1 MATVDL
7 FNAPLAP
14 PAEDAFDREKLR
26 ELMAVIARQGRS
38 VIDGMSMEG
47 GDQAPIPTVTPTPL
61 PVVGEPYRP
70 MAEMEPTAARVAP
83 PPAPSAAPSPVSR
96 AAPAEALRAPVT
108 RGLPNEP
115 QSPMQA
121 INAWLAGLGKGGGA
135 ILPALGEAGRAVA
148 ADAQSRT
155 TENWTADLLAQ
166 KLNLSPEHAL
176 ALARNP
182 QVVQALLPNLTPG
195 RKLMNINGRLVD
207 EKTGKLVADYS
218 DTNKPIVK
226 PVDSELVTPTGE
238 LLAGGQQKAPA
249 GFEWN
254 DPADRSKGLRAIP
267 GGPGEHVS
275 AEVAGRLALMKSAA
289 PGVKDA
295 RKVYERAWGTGD
307 FLRQGAANIPLVGD
321 LAIASGEIGIAQ
333 RNIRTAVEAA
343 LRTMTGAAAP
353 EQEVTRYA
361 AMFTPGSKDTVE
373 SAKQKLDNLETF
385 MREAEELVTRGRR
398 STSAPAAPRRK
409 YNPATGTLE

>member
-38 VIDGMSMEG
+38 VIDGMSVEG
-47 GDQAPIPTVTPTPL
+47 GDQAPIPTVTPAPL
-61 PVVGEPYRP
+61 PVAGEPYRP
-70 MAEMEPTAARVAP
+70 MAEMEPTAARAVP
-83 PPAPSAAPSPVSR
+83 PPAPSAAPAPVPR
-96 AAPAEALRAPVT
+96 AALADIST
-108 RGLPNEP
+108 RNKASPMEIIGEFFGGLGGQKADISNRSLDTQNMTASLLADKLGLP
-115 QSPMQA
+115 
-121 INAWLAGLGKGGGA
+121 
-135 ILPALGEAGRAVA
+135 
-148 ADAQSRT
+148 
-155 TENWTADLLAQ
+155 
-166 KLNLSPEHAL
+166 PEQAL

-182 QVVQALLPNLTPG
+182 AVMQQLLPMLSPG

-207 EKTGKLVADYS
+207 EKTGKLIADYS

-267 GGPGEHVS
+267 GGPGEQVS

-398 STSAPAAPRRK
+398 STNAPAAPRRK